1 MKKIDRKDFLTL
13 TGGAVVG
20 GLTGTVFSGAP
31 FDALQWLVEWT
42 QDQHRPPVGRE
53 HFIRTVC
60 DQCRDRCELSIRMS
74 DDRAVMVQTSNTAC
88 PLGQNALQLLYHSER
103 IQQPLK
109 RDGRKGSGR
118 WTPVSWDQALTD
130 IAAKVREKA
139 QANKRHLIAGISR
152 EYNLS
157 SALLDRLVAALGS
170 RNSYYEATLESLTT
184 AALGGVP
191 QYDFENTDY
200 ILSFGARILEG
211 WGQPNSILKA
221 FKGWKERGTRFV
233 MAETNMSRTAS
244 LADEW
249 VPVKPGTELFL
260 ALGIA
265 YVLVREKGRNSAGT
279 GFAGWVTYIND
290 FTPEQVAGITG
301 VSAEKIREIADAFSR
316 AARPVAVCGR
326 GIRGISSS
334 AAEITAVYAL
344 NSLVNTR
351 AASLSQ
357 FAGLGNP
364 PMSQEASQS
373 YDANEAKRGLDEFI
387 KDGNFELVFING
399 ANPLHRSVYGENL
412 KAKLENAFVVSVM
425 PLVNDTALYSD
436 YILPSLSFLE
446 TRTSAGDAVTTPYGQ
461 SRPAGQALL
470 DLAAKIDEVR
480 GAFPWGGF
488 AELVGNAPAMRPAGN
503 FAFNNEA
510 LKSQIT
516 LLKKLISEDRN
527 YPLSLIPCEH
537 PLVGDGDGLAFPY
550 VLKNIDNYTYS
561 LGKLWVLIN
570 RQTADAEGVSEGE
583 RIDIESSRGEIGSVR
598 AHLTDTVAPGVVAIP
613 LGFGQRANTKYAED
627 KGVNPKEIMSAEI
640 DPLTGCADWWL
651 TRVKID

>member
-13 TGGAVVG
+13 TGGAVAG

-42 QDQHRPPVGRE
+42 QDQHRPPEGRE
-53 HFIRTVC
+53 HFLRTVC

-74 DDRAVMVQTSNTAC
+74 DDRAIMVQTSNSAC
-88 PLGQNALQLLYHSER
+88 PIGQNALQLLYHPER

-118 WTPVSWDQALTD
+118 WTPVTWDQALTD

-139 QANKRHLIAGISR
+139 QANKRNLIAGINR

-157 SALLDRLVAALGS
+157 SALVDRLVAALGS
-170 RNSYYEATLESLTT
+170 KNSYYEGTYESLTA

-191 QYDFENTDY
+191 QYDFENTDF

-221 FKGWKERGTRFV
+221 FKGWKNRGTRLI
-233 MAETNMSRTAS
+233 MAETNRSRTAS

-265 YVLVREKGRNSAGT
+265 YVLIREKGRNSGGA
-279 GFAGWVTYIND
+279 GFAGWATYIND
-290 FTPEQVAGITG
+290 YTPEQVAGLTG
-301 VSAEKIREIADAFSR
+301 VSAEKIREIADAFNR

-326 GIRGISSS
+326 GARGVSSS

-344 NSLVNTR
+344 NSLVNSR
-351 AASLSQ
+351 AASLAQ

-364 PMSQEASQS
+364 PMSQAATQSHGASV
-373 YDANEAKRGLDEFI
+373 AKKGLDDFI
-387 KDGNFELVFING
+387 KNGNFELVFING
-399 ANPLHRSVYGENL
+399 ADPVHKSVYGENL
-412 KAKLENAFVVSVM
+412 KAKLESAFVVSVM
-425 PLVNDTALYSD
+425 PLVNETALYSD
-436 YILPSLSFLE
+436 YVLPSLSFLE
-446 TRTSAGDAVTTPYGQ
+446 APSSAGEAVVAPFGQ
-461 SRPAGQALL
+461 TRPAGQAIL

-480 GAFPWGGF
+480 GAFPWQGL
-488 AELVGNAPAMRPAGN
+488 ADLLRNAPAMRPSGN
-503 FAFNNEA
+503 FSFSSDA
-510 LKSQIT
+510 LKGQIT
-516 LLKKLISEDRN
+516 LLKKLLSEDRN

-550 VLKNIDNYTYS
+550 VLKNLDDYTFS
-561 LGKLWVLIN
+561 RGKLWVLIN

-598 AHLTDTVAPGVVAIP
+598 AHLTDTIAPGVVAIP
-613 LGFGQRANTKYAED
+613 LGFGQNANTRYAED
-627 KGVNPKEIMSAEI
+627 KGVNPKEIMNAEI